1 MSAFTEANRKAF
13 DELSATYNTKPWQ
26 HELKSQVAAA
36 LEARTEWI
44 FGAEWRIS
52 SSSPH
57 HEPLGRQR
65 NVRLLDYACGTG
77 AITWALGPYVTQT
90 RALDISENM
99 VQLYNDAARASGLS
113 AEQAYARVGNL
124 LVEEEEKGE
133 GDPVLEDGSEW
144 YEFDVVAVGLGFH
157 HFENPERAVKQLA
170 KRLKAQTG
178 VLVIVDFLPFE
189 KGGDNDGSGVK
200 HASSSSSPS
209 TTTTDM
215 AHTIKRNGFTGEEMR
230 DMYTAAGFEDFDI
243 VALKQP
249 ARMELSSGTVYRRLF
264 IAKGRKGATVMQ
276 KLGNWIGGLQDW
288 AAGGWNASGGSDAH
302 TWDPG
307 FANDVA
313 KQEGSIWG
321 PEKRKQEDYAA
332 GPKKDEPYRDTRGWN
347 MVCLLEAS
355 RAVLQPFAD
364 PALS

>member
-26 HELKSQVAAA
+26 HELKSQVATA
-36 LEARTEWI
+36 LQARTEWI
-44 FGAEWRIS
+44 GAEWI
-52 SSSPH
+52 SPH
-57 HEPLGRQR
+57 QQPPGQHRQR
-65 NVRLLDYACGTG
+65 DVRLLDYACGTG
-77 AITWALGPYVTQT
+77 AITLALGPYVTQT
-90 RALDISENM
+90 RALDISEKM
-99 VQLYNDAARASGLS
+99 VQQYNDAARASGLT
-113 AEQAYARVGNL
+113 AEQACARVGNL
-124 LVEEEEKGE
+124 LVEEEGE
-133 GDPVLEDGSEW
+133 GEDSALEDREEW

-157 HFENPERAVKQLA
+157 HFENPGRAVKQLA

-189 KGGDNDGSGVK
+189 KGGGGDNNHG
-200 HASSSSSPS
+200 SSSS

-215 AHTIKRNGFTGEEMR
+215 AHTLKRNGFTGEEMR

-288 AAGGWNASGGSDAH
+288 AAGGWNASGGTDTH

-321 PEKRKQEDYAA
+321 PEKRKAEDYSAM
-332 GPKKDEPYRDTRGWN
+332 PKKDEPYRDTRGWN
-347 MVCLLEAS
+347 MGLPRDDA
-355 RAVLQPFAD
+355 
-364 PALS
+364 

>member
-1 MSAFTEANRKAF
+1 MALIEKKS
-13 DELSATYNTKPWQ
+13 ELSATYNTKPWQ
-26 HELKSQVAAA
+26 HELKSQVATA
-36 LEARTEWI
+36 LQARTEWI
-44 FGAEWRIS
+44 GAEWIS
-52 SSSPH
+52 PR
-57 HEPLGRQR
+57 EQQQQQQPLGQQRQR
-65 NVRLLDYACGTG
+65 DVRLLDYACGTG
-77 AITWALGPYVTQT
+77 AITLALGPYVTQT
-90 RALDISENM
+90 RALDISEKM
-99 VQLYNDAARASGLS
+99 VQQYNDAARASGLT
-113 AEQAYARVGNL
+113 AEQACARLGNL
-124 LVEEEEKGE
+124 LVEEDGE
-133 GDPVLEDGSEW
+133 GEDSALEDREEW

-189 KGGDNDGSGVK
+189 KGGGGDNHHG
-200 HASSSSSPS
+200 SSSSS
-209 TTTTDM
+209 TTTDM

-276 KLGNWIGGLQDW
+276 KLGSWIGGLQDW
-288 AAGGWNASGGSDAH
+288 AAGGWNASGGTDTH

-321 PEKRKQEDYAA
+321 PEKRKAEDYSAM
-332 GPKKDEPYRDTRGWN
+332 PKKDEPYRDTRGWN
-347 MVCLLEAS
+347 MVCLSKPL
-355 RAVLQPFAD
+355 VLCCSP
-364 PALS
+364 LLTLHSLVL